1 VAFALFV
8 LAAALEIGGCYLVW
22 VAIKTGQPLL
32 WIPALAVLGAFAATL
47 TFTGG
52 ESSGRTFAVYGGI
65 YIAAS
70 IAFMLGIERIRPDR
84 WDLLGASICIIG
96 AAIIFFGPRS

>member
-1 VAFALFV
+1 MQFALFA
-8 LAAALEIGGCYLVW
+8 LAAAFEIGGCWLVW
-22 VAIKTGQPLL
+22 LAIKTGQPLL
-32 WIPALAVLGAFAATL
+32 WIPGLAVLGAFGATL
-47 TFTGG
+47 ALTGG
-52 ESSGRTFAVYGGI
+52 ESAGRTFAIYGGI

-70 IAFMLGIERIRPDR
+70 IAFMLGVERIRPDR